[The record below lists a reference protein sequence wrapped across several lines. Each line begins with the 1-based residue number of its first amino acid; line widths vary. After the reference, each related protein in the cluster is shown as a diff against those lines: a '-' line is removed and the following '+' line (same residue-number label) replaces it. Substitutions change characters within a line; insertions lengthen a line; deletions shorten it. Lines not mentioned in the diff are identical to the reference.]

1 MEDKEYL
8 ERLVRLETSVLAVKD
23 IVQEHAI
30 YDKEAIKLVH
40 SRVNSAVTDINEIK
54 SEIMKAKG
62 MGYML
67 IKIGAVA
74 TIIISSVV
82 AFFNHG

>member
-30 YDKEAIKLVH
+30 HDKEAIKLVH
-40 SRVNSAVTDINEIK
+40 SRVNSAVTDINEIR

-67 IKIGAVA
+67 IKIGVVA